1 MKAASIKINS
11 TSVLQKHST
20 KTKNLLFTIPGPIEV
35 EYDYSKAVD
44 FSSTLYMDHYSIMV
58 PLKPMKKLWSF
69 LGPLDSRVWITFL
82 LIIPTFIFTMG
93 LANYMY
99 YKKINWRPLIDFVLR
114 TAMVDNTDIRS
125 YGFEKTFQKILASFW
140 IWAMFLLTAAYSGNL
155 LAEVTKPSFQTPIK
169 TVEDLVNQDFFTW
182 ESGSLS
188 YAIADYLQGSP
199 PGSIHRRLYDQGE
212 TTNSYVDYDYV
223 DYDDN
228 EYDSWTCC
236 ISTTQRYDGK
246 TAAICDSKC
255 ISDTKHKD
263 FGESGMC
270 NYYSIGETFFT
281 SSAAMVLQ
289 RKSPFLNDV
298 NYLLNLASQMGLIE
312 GLYEKVRQNATKCNA
327 WNDILATHKRTEGS
341 LIIVMND
348 IKGILALLTIGLC
361 ISIIAFIVEVL
372 RPKSK
377 KKKNSGRNSAI
388 PK

>member
-1 MKAASIKINS
+1 
-11 TSVLQKHST
+11 
-20 KTKNLLFTIPGPIEV
+20 
-35 EYDYSKAVD
+35 
-44 FSSTLYMDHYSIMV
+44 MDHYSIMV
-58 PLKPMKKLWSF
+58 PLKPMEKLWSF
-69 LGPLDSRVWITFL
+69 LGPLDSRVWIAFL
-82 LIIPTFIFTMG
+82 LNIPTFILTMG
-93 LANYMY
+93 LANYIY

-114 TAMVDNTDIRS
+114 AAMVDNSDVGS
-125 YGFEKTFQKILASFW
+125 YGFEKTYQKILALFW

-169 TVEDLVNQDFFTW
+169 KVEDLVNQDFFTW

-188 YAIADYLQGSP
+188 YAMADYLQGSP

-212 TTNSYVDYDYV
+212 TTNSYIN
-223 DYDDN
+223 DDD
-228 EYDSWTCC
+228 EYDGSLTWTCC
-236 ISTTQRYDGK
+236 ISTTQKYDGK

-263 FGESGMC
+263 FRESGMC

-298 NYLLNLASQMGLIE
+298 NYLLNIASQMGLIE
-312 GLYEKVRQNATKCNA
+312 GLYEEVRQNATKCNA
-327 WNDILATHKRTEGS
+327 WNDILATHKRTEES

-348 IKGILALLTIGLC
+348 IKGMLALLTIGLG

-377 KKKNSGRNSAI
+377 KKKKNKVVFMHKPLNHQLW
-388 PK
+388 